1 MQFDLDRVVFALHA
15 ASTLYMA
22 GVIWLVQ
29 LAQYPLFARIPPDA
43 FRAYHDAYLRRVTFV
58 VGPAML
64 VETATGVLLVYGTPA
79 WVPQHLAWIGM
90 ALLFALWISTAVLQ
104 VPLHRR
110 LERAHDPAAI
120 RRLVATN
127 WVRTLAWTARAGL
140 VLTLLL
146 DGGARAAR

>member
-1 MQFDLDRVVFALHA
+1 MELAPDGVVFALHA
-15 ASTLYMA
+15 ASTFYMA

-29 LAQYPLFARIPPDA
+29 LAQYPLFARIPPEA

-58 VGPAML
+58 VGPAMV

-79 WVPQHLAWIGM
+79 WVPQSAAWTGM
-90 ALLFALWISTAVLQ
+90 ALLFVLWLSTALFQ

-110 LERAHDPAAI
+110 LERAHDPDAI

-127 WVRTLAWTARAGL
+127 WVRTLAWSARAVFVAWL
-140 VLTLLL
+140 V
-146 DGGARAAR
+146 ARTSV